1 MKEEEIYI
9 ISKNT
14 KLGKIMKNISA
25 IIIDEAP
32 SLNKNVYEAIDRSLK
47 DVRESTEYMGGV
59 PTLFCGDFR

>member
-1 MKEEEIYI
+1 MKDEEIYI

-25 IIIDEAP
+25 IIIDEDP

>member
-1 MKEEEIYI
+1 MKDEEIYI

>member
-1 MKEEEIYI
+1 MKDEEIYI

-47 DVRESTEYMGGV
+47 DVREST
-59 PTLFCGDFR
+59 